1 MILQLRSDKIYVR
14 ENTVPEYLG
23 AVSIRYDFE
32 LGTNHYRPVLSVNGV
47 VYEDISPTITLD
59 LNTPTVVFKVD
70 LYDSHARIVK
80 TYTGTFNY
88 LKLCL
93 VGTDTL
99 VDILEKAKELYK
111 ENIKLKEQG
120 EVI

>member
-23 AVSIRYDFE
+23 AVSIRYDFD
-32 LGTNHYRPVLSVNGV
+32 LGTNHYRPVLSVNGI

-59 LNTPTVVFKVD
+59 LDTPTVVFKVD
-70 LYDSHARIVK
+70 LYDSHARVVK

-99 VDILEKAKELYK
+99 VNILEKAKELYK

>member
-99 VDILEKAKELYK
+99 VNILEKAKELYK